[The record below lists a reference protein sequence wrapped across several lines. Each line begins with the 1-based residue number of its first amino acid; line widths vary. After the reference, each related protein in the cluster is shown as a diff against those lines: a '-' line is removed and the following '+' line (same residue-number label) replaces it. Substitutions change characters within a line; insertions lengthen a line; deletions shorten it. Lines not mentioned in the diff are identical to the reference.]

1 MYSFIEACMGVN
13 LYVIVFQDLVYN
25 FLFYD
30 FKALISIEIQNPPP
44 PHTFDKYFVVTERK
58 QVLEPDKLK
67 NKV

>member
-44 PHTFDKYFVVTERK
+44 HTFDKYFVVTERK